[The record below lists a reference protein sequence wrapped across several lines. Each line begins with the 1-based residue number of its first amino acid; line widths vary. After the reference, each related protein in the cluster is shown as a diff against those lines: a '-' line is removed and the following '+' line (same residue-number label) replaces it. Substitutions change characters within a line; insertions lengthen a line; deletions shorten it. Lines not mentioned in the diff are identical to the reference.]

1 MINLWKVSVVHY
13 LYLAV
18 AQKPFPPC
26 AVETP
31 CNLSRQRR
39 RRRRRRR
46 TRPGPKGREEKKG
59 LLPVVVSAAP
69 PPPPSRWVGGRSKQQ
84 PTSSYLLCQGW
95 RREGKFKSFF
105 RRCSYPKKK
114 RGRREKT
121 WTKVDKKLFSL
132 RLAIRPLVSG
142 MGL

>member
-18 AQKPFPPC
+18 AQKPLLPVPSRPP
-26 AVETP
+26 AISP
-31 CNLSRQRR
+31 SSRQR

-95 RREGKFKSFF
+95 RREGTFKSFF

-121 WTKVDKKLFSL
+121 SSVGQKWTRNSSL
-132 RLAIRPLVSG
+132 CVWPLDRL
-142 MGL
+142 

>member
-18 AQKPFPPC
+18 AQKPLLPVPSRPP
-26 AVETP
+26 AISP
-31 CNLSRQRR
+31 SSRQR

-69 PPPPSRWVGGRSKQQ
+69 PPPSRWVGGRSKQQ

-95 RREGKFKSFF
+95 RREGTFKSFF

-121 WTKVDKKLFSL
+121 SSVGQKWTRNSSL
-132 RLAIRPLVSG
+132 CVWPLDRL
-142 MGL
+142 